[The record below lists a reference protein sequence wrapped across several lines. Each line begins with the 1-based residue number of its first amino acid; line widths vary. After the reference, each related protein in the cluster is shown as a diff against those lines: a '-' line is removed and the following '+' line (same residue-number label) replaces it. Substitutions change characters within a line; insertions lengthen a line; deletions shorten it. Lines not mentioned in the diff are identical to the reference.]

1 MSAIS
6 IPLAIGIGGC
16 VGALT
21 RYYLSELV
29 VWITSEDYWFYGT
42 LTVNLIGCL
51 AIGGLTAVVT
61 HSDSLS
67 PATQKFLITGI
78 VGSLTTFS
86 TFALDTLKLL
96 QSGRTGEALLN
107 LVCNLVAGVFLVWIG
122 MSIASA
128 LLVEDG
134 V

>member
-1 MSAIS
+1 MSGIS

-16 VGALT
+16 VGALA

-29 VWITSEDYWFYGT
+29 VWVTGEDYWFYGT

-51 AIGGLTAVVT
+51 AIGGLTGVVT
-61 HSDSLS
+61 HSDSLN

-96 QSGRTGEALLN
+96 QSGRSGEALLN
-107 LVCNLVAGVFLVWIG
+107 LVCNLAAGVLLVWMG
-122 MSIASA
+122 MAVASE
-128 LLVEDG
+128 LLAEDS